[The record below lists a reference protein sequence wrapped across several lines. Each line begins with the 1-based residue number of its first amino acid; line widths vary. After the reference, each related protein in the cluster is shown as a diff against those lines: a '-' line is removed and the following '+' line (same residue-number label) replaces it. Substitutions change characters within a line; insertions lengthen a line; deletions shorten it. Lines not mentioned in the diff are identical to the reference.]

1 MATQQ
6 RPDDPPLSSAVS
18 AITTPENE
26 AVTLEERDMSGG
38 VAIPDETDTPTD
50 LGSNVV
56 AEPVPV
62 PHPDHQDNEQP
73 SPHSATARVGSLDE
87 RALVQQEE
95 PLNTGESADIELVS
109 IHARTSQT
117 GDTNGLTDHHIHSPP
132 SQPEQTEVSV
142 YERPLTEIPQVA
154 PAALGEPETTEGLR
168 VDHHS
173 QSSNESH
180 ALEAADPVSDPPST
194 APHDPVPPSWRP
206 LSFSL
211 WSLPLLTALTLA
223 ANTALLYLFIISET
237 NQGVAP
243 VADIPVLVRRFVP
256 TAGQSHTYTND
267 AQKLT
272 TQQ

>member
-1 MATQQ
+1 
-6 RPDDPPLSSAVS
+6 
-18 AITTPENE
+18 
-26 AVTLEERDMSGG
+26 MSGG
-38 VAIPDETDTPTD
+38 VVIPDETDTPTD

-73 SPHSATARVGSLDE
+73 SPHSSTARVESLDE

-95 PLNTGESADIELVS
+95 PLNTGESDDIELVS

-117 GDTNGLTDHHIHSPP
+117 GHTNGLTDHDIHSPP

-154 PAALGEPETTEGLR
+154 PAAPAALGEPEITEARR

-173 QSSNESH
+173 RSSNDSNDPEV
-180 ALEAADPVSDPPST
+180 ADPGGDPPST

-211 WSLPLLTALTLA
+211 WSLSLLTALTLA

-243 VADIPVLVRRFVP
+243 VADIPILVRRFVP
-256 TAGQSHTYTND
+256 TAGQSRISN
-267 AQKLT
+267 AKSK
-272 TQQ
+272 